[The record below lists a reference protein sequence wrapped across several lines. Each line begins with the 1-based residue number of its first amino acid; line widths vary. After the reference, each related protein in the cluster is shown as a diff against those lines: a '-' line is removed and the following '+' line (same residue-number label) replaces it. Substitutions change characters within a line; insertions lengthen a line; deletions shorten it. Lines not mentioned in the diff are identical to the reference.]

1 MKVLPVNVL
10 LLYADKYYLIKQVY
24 PLGLDLIANYLRRY
38 GHRVTLDYPFL
49 PDKDVETNLAKTLE
63 ETDPDVTGI
72 GIRNLDTCMS
82 CEAYGDFRSHDCK
95 TFYFLPAIKG
105 IVDMVK
111 KRRPKM
117 PIIVGGGA
125 FTISPVAILKYL
137 GLEYGIVGEG
147 EEPFRQFLEVF
158 PDRGKISEIPN
169 MVHFK
174 GKFVVNDRH
183 AHRFSQGQDIKERER
198 KFNYA
203 YETVGLP
210 VQVKRGCN
218 QNCSYCAE
226 PIIEGRKFVFRR
238 TEAVV
243 DELKAAFEKHEDIR
257 TIFFVDT
264 EFNVPDQQYPK
275 TLAKKIIGEGLHEY
289 FRFSTQVLPRPFD
302 ADFAKTLSKAG
313 FSLILTS
320 DSFADGV
327 LKKNQASYRQKDV
340 VRTLQLCEEHGIDC
354 TVAMIFG
361 LPGETYETMD
371 HSIGLMH
378 KYPPGFLRR
387 YEYTIGGRIYQGTPL
402 CRFIETTGEEK
413 SIYGKRSE
421 GFVEP
426 CYFCGPE
433 SPMRLKEYI
442 QKSLPHPMMYQNSYD
457 ETQFGTLA
465 LSYLIDQRRWEAAT
479 SLFMRSTLRVRS
491 SIYDYFFRK
500 STDAGRTEVAEAV
513 SVNLLEGI
521 EGGDE
526 IKEYGEQAEVIRY
539 YLSLLR

>member
-1 MKVLPVNVL
+1 MNVL
-10 LLYADKYYLIKQVY
+10 LLYTDKYYLIKQVY
-24 PLGLDLIANYLRRY
+24 PFGLDLIANYLRQH

-49 PDKDVETNLAKTLE
+49 PDKDMETNLARTLE
-63 ETDPDVTGI
+63 ETDPDIIGI

-82 CEAYGDFRSHDCK
+82 CEAYGDFQSHDCK
-95 TFYFLPAIKG
+95 TFYFLPAIKQV
-105 IVDMVK
+105 VDMIK
-111 KRRPKM
+111 SRRPKM
-117 PIIVGGGA
+117 PIILGGGA

-147 EEPFRQFLEVF
+147 EEPFRQFLAVF
-158 PDRGKISEIPN
+158 PDRGKISKIRN
-169 MVHFK
+169 MVHYE
-174 GKFVVNDRH
+174 GKFVVNDRQ
-183 AHRFSQGQDIKERER
+183 AHRFSQGRDVKERET

-218 QNCSYCAE
+218 QNCSYCVE
-226 PIIEGRKFVFRR
+226 PLIEGRKFVFRPA
-238 TEAVV
+238 EAVV
-243 DELKAAFEKHEDIR
+243 DELKAVLENHEDIR

-289 FRFSTQVLPRPFD
+289 FHFSTQVLPRPFD
-302 ADFAKTLSKAG
+302 ADFAKMLSEAG

-320 DSFADGV
+320 DSFADTV
-327 LKKNQASYRQKDV
+327 LKANQASYRQEDV
-340 VRTLQLCEEHGIDC
+340 VRTLELCEEHGIDC

-361 LPGETYETMD
+361 LPGETHESID
-371 HSIGLMH
+371 HSLGLMH
-378 KYPPGFLRR
+378 KYPPNLLRR

-402 CRFIETTGEEK
+402 CRCIETMEEEK
-413 SIYGKRSE
+413 NLYGKRTE

-442 QKSLPHPMMYQNSYD
+442 QRALPHPMMYQNHYD
-457 ETQFGTLA
+457 ETRFGTLA
-465 LSYLIDQRRWEAAT
+465 LSYLIDQRRWEEAA
-479 SLFMRSTLRVRS
+479 SLFLRSTLRVRS

-500 STDAGRTEVAEAV
+500 STDAGRTGVAEAV

-521 EGGDE
+521 EGSDE
-526 IKEYGEQAEVIRY
+526 IREYGEQAEVIKY

>member
-1 MKVLPVNVL
+1 MQVLSMNVL

-24 PLGLDLIANYLRRY
+24 PFGLDLIANYLRQY

-49 PDKDVETNLAKTLE
+49 PDKDVETNFAKTLE
-63 ETDPDVTGI
+63 ETDPDVVGI

-82 CEAYGDFRSHDCK
+82 CEAYGDFQGHDCK
-95 TFYFLPAIKG
+95 TFYFLPAIKE
-105 IVDMVK
+105 IVDMLK
-111 KRRPKM
+111 RRRPKL
-117 PIIVGGGA
+117 PVIVGGGA

-147 EEPFRQFLEVF
+147 EEPFRQFLEAF
-158 PDRGKISEIPN
+158 PDKGKISRIPN

-174 GKFVVNDRH
+174 GKFVVNNRQ
-183 AHRFSQGQDIKERER
+183 AYRFSRGQHVKERER

-218 QNCSYCAE
+218 QTCSYCVE
-226 PIIEGRKFVFRR
+226 PLIEGRKFVFRPM
-238 TEAVV
+238 EAVV
-243 DELKAAFEKHEDIR
+243 DELKAVLADQRDIR

-264 EFNVPDQQYPK
+264 EFNVPDQQYPM
-275 TLAKKIIGEGLHEY
+275 TLAEKIIGEGLHEY
-289 FRFSTQVLPRPFD
+289 FHFSIQALPRPFD
-302 ADFAKTLSKAG
+302 ADFAKILSEAG

-327 LKKNQASYRQKDV
+327 LKENQASYRQEDV
-340 VRTLQLCEEHGIDC
+340 VRTLELCEEHGIDC

-361 LPGETYETMD
+361 LPGETYETID
-371 HSIGLMH
+371 HSIGLMD
-378 KYPPGFLRR
+378 KYPSGFLRR

-402 CRFIETTGEEK
+402 CRFIETVGGEK
-413 SIYGKRSE
+413 NLYGKRSE

-426 CYFCGPE
+426 SYFCTPE
-433 SPMRLKEYI
+433 SPMKLKEYI
-442 QKSLPHPMMYQNSYD
+442 QGALPHPMMYQNSYD
-457 ETQFGTLA
+457 ETRFGTLA
-465 LSYLIDQRRWEAAT
+465 LSYLIDQRRWEEAT
-479 SLFMRSTLRVRS
+479 SLFNRNTLRVRS

-500 STDAGRTEVAEAV
+500 STDAGRTAVAEAV

-521 EGGDE
+521 QGSDE
-526 IKEYGEQAEVIRY
+526 IKEYGEQAELIRY

>member
-1 MKVLPVNVL
+1 MNVL
-10 LLYADKYYLIKQVY
+10 LLYTDKYYMIKQVY
-24 PLGLDLIANYLRRY
+24 PYGLDLIANYLRQQ

-49 PDKDVETNLAKTLE
+49 PHKDIETNLAKTLE
-63 ETDPDVTGI
+63 ETDPDVIGI

-82 CEAYGDFRSHDCK
+82 CEAYGDFQGHDFK
-95 TFYFLPAIKG
+95 TFYFLPAIKQV
-105 IVDMVK
+105 VDMIK
-111 KRRPKM
+111 KRRPGM
-117 PIIVGGGA
+117 PIIAGGGA

-158 PDRGKISEIPN
+158 PDRGKLSKIPN
-169 MVHFK
+169 MVHFM
-174 GKFVVNDRH
+174 GEFVVNDRQ
-183 AHRFSQGQDIKERER
+183 AYRFSQGRDIKEREK

-218 QNCSYCAE
+218 QNCSYCVE
-226 PIIEGRKFVFRR
+226 PLIEGRKFVFRPV
-238 TEAVV
+238 EAVV
-243 DELKAAFEKHEDIR
+243 DELKAVSKKYEDIR
-257 TIFFVDT
+257 TVFFVDT
-264 EFNVPDQQYPK
+264 EFNVPDEQYPK
-275 TLAKKIIGEGLHEY
+275 TLAKKIIKEGLHEY

-302 ADFAKTLSKAG
+302 ADFAKMLSEAG

-320 DSFADGV
+320 DSFADRV
-327 LKKNQASYRQKDV
+327 LKENQASYRQEDV
-340 VRTLQLCEEHGIDC
+340 VRTLELCEDYGIDC

-361 LPGETYETMD
+361 LPGETYETID
-371 HSIGLMH
+371 HSMGLMD

-402 CRFIETTGEEK
+402 CRFIENMGEGK
-413 SIYGKRSE
+413 NLYGKRSE

-426 CYFCGPE
+426 CYFCSPE

-442 QKSLPHPMMYQNSYD
+442 QKALPHPMMYQNSYD
-457 ETQFGTLA
+457 ETGFGTLA
-465 LSYLIDQRRWEAAT
+465 LSYLIDQGRWEEAT
-479 SLFMRSTLRVRS
+479 SLFMRSTLQVRS

-500 STDAGRTEVAEAV
+500 STEAGRRTVAEAV
-513 SVNLLEGI
+513 CVNLLEGI
-521 EGGDE
+521 EGSDE
-526 IKEYGEQAEVIRY
+526 RKDYGEEVEVVRY

>member
-1 MKVLPVNVL
+1 MKVLPMNVL

-24 PLGLDLIANYLRRY
+24 PFGLDLIANHLRQY

-49 PDKDVETNLAKTLE
+49 PDKEVETNFAKTLE
-63 ETDPDVTGI
+63 ETDPDVIGI

-82 CEAYGDFRSHDCK
+82 CEAYGDFQGHDCK

-105 IVDMVK
+105 IVDMIK

-117 PIIVGGGA
+117 PIVVGGGA

-158 PDRGKISEIPN
+158 PDKGKISKIPN

-174 GKFVVNDRH
+174 GKFVVNGRQ
-183 AHRFSQGQDIKERER
+183 AYRFSQGQEVKERER

-218 QNCSYCAE
+218 QNCSYCVE
-226 PIIEGRKFVFRR
+226 PLIEGRKFAFRP
-238 TEAVV
+238 TDAVV
-243 DELKAAFEKHEDIR
+243 DELKAVFENHEDIR

-264 EFNVPDQQYPK
+264 EFNVPDQQYPT
-275 TLAKKIIGEGLHEY
+275 TLAKKIIREGLHEY

-302 ADFAKTLSKAG
+302 ADFAKMLSEAG

-327 LKKNQASYRQKDV
+327 LKKNQASYRQEDV
-340 VRTLQLCEEHGIDC
+340 ARTLELCEEHGIDC

-361 LPGETYETMD
+361 LPGETYATID

-413 SIYGKRSE
+413 NLYGKKSE

-442 QKSLPHPMMYQNSYD
+442 LKALPHPMMYQNGYD
-457 ETQFGTLA
+457 ETRFGTLA
-465 LSYLIDQRRWEAAT
+465 LSYLIDQRRWEEAT
-479 SLFMRSTLRVRS
+479 SLFLGSTLRVRS

-500 STDAGRTEVAEAV
+500 STDAGRREVAEAV
-513 SVNLLEGI
+513 SVNLVEGI
-521 EGGDE
+521 EGSDE
-526 IKEYGEQAEVIRY
+526 IQEYGEQADVIRY